1 MGLKDKHKRETER
14 LLKSFSHAASGIFY
28 VLIHERNMQYHCVI
42 ALLTILLGW
51 MLNISSFEWI
61 IILIL
66 IGGMFSL
73 EMMNT
78 AVEKTVDLVTEDFH
92 PLAKLAKDIAA
103 GAVFIFAIICVMI
116 GFLIFLPRLIEK
128 F

>member
-1 MGLKDKHKRETER
+1 MDSKDNRRRETER

-28 VLIHERNMQYHCVI
+28 VLIHERNMQYHCVF
-42 ALLTILLGW
+42 ALLSILLGW
-51 MLNISSFEWI
+51 VLGITTFEWMV
-61 IILIL
+61 ILIL

-73 EMMNT
+73 EIMNT
-78 AVEKTVDLVTEDFH
+78 AVEKTVDLVTQDFH

-103 GAVFIFAIICVMI
+103 GAVFIFAIICMVI
-116 GFLIFLPRLIEK
+116 GILIFLPRLIEK